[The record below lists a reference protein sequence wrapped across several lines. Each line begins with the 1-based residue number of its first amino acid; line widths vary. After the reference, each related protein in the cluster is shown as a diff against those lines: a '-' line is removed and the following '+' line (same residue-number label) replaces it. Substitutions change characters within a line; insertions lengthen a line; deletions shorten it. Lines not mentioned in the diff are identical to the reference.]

1 MSLPTREQFEEW
13 SSTQVSCFLSQ
24 NKMRDCAVAVQR
36 MKIDGRRFL
45 NLSDNDLS
53 KFSLIHRPQI
63 QKIVQ
68 DIKKN
73 DDSIFNRLKRFQ
85 TEQTANILKTGRNT
99 IDRLTNNKPPKV
111 PARDYP
117 GDNQDSE
124 QSSDSDFDND
134 LYEDPQG
141 DYNYEPPPCE
151 RSFNPARK
159 INYPGGDYLDARP
172 GRQMQTKPMMP
183 FLPNKPPIPEKP
195 KQAANYDEDYID
207 PEEDM
212 DDNYID
218 PSEKDHQGMQS
229 GRSYSPDVYEV
240 PDQDNSPSISRCS
253 SKLQSP
259 ALQLPPKP
267 SPRLHMK
274 KPSICPEPEDKNGYD
289 IHFDGS
295 FSPAGS
301 KEDREERKCVE
312 ERRPSIPV
320 PLPRE
325 VKNPK
330 PLALQ
335 KPSIPSRDNEVRDP
349 ASAVVSPPTTS
360 SSFFLVNRSL
370 QRDNLCKRR
379 GSLPQED
386 SATRQ
391 QEEEAGV
398 YKKPWYASNCDRK
411 TAEDTLTRS
420 AKDGSYMVR
429 KSSGVDALQPYTLV
443 VFYNGRVYN
452 IPVRYILATKQY
464 ALGKQKNREERFKT
478 VSEIIENHQKNTLV
492 LVDMQ
497 SNTKD
502 STTLK
507 HAIKP

>member
-13 SSTQVSCFLSQ
+13 SPAQVASFLSQ
-24 NKMRDCAVAVQR
+24 NKMRDCAITVQR
-36 MKIDGRRFL
+36 MKIDGRWFL
-45 NLSDNDLS
+45 KLSDSDLS

-63 QKIVQ
+63 QKLVQ

-73 DDSIFNRLKRFQ
+73 DDSIFNRIKRFQ

-99 IDRLTNNKPPKV
+99 IDRLKNKAPPKV

-124 QSSDSDFDND
+124 QSSDSEFESD

-151 RSFNPARK
+151 RVFSPPRK
-159 INYPGGDYLDARP
+159 INYTGGDYLDTHP
-172 GRQMQTKPMMP
+172 GRQTQSKPLTP
-183 FLPNKPPIPEKP
+183 FLPTKPKIPEKP
-195 KQAANYDEDYID
+195 KQQAKYDDYID
-207 PEEDM
+207 PEEDT
-212 DDNYID
+212 DYIV
-218 PSEKDHQGMQS
+218 PSEKDDQGMQS
-229 GRSYSPDVYEV
+229 RRSYSPDVYEV
-240 PDQDNSPSISRCS
+240 PDHDSSPSSSRYNQ
-253 SKLQSP
+253 KLQPP

-267 SPRLHMK
+267 SPRTNIK
-274 KPSICPEPEDKNGYD
+274 KPVSCPEPED
-289 IHFDGS
+289 
-295 FSPAGS
+295 
-301 KEDREERKCVE
+301 EDDYEVCIDNDSLTEEPEKKTAE

-325 VKNPK
+325 AKNPK
-330 PLALQ
+330 SLGFQ
-335 KPSIPSRDNEVRDP
+335 KPSHPSRDHEARD
-349 ASAVVSPPTTS
+349 SVSPSPTG
-360 SSFFLVNRSL
+360 FYLVKSL
-370 QRDNLCKRR
+370 PRDNLCQKSPPGR
-379 GSLPQED
+379 GSLSQED

-398 YKKPWYASNCDRK
+398 YKKPWYAGTCDRK
-411 TAEDTLTRS
+411 TAEDALVRS
-420 AKDGSYMVR
+420 AKDGSYLVR

-452 IPVRYILATKQY
+452 IPVRYIPTAKQY
-464 ALGKQKNREERFKT
+464 ALGKQKNREETFKT
-478 VSEIIENHQKNTLV
+478 VSEIVENHQKNTIV

-502 STTLK
+502 ATSLK
-507 HAIKP
+507 HAVKP

>member
-13 SSTQVSCFLSQ
+13 SSAQVASFLSQ
-24 NKMRDCAVAVQR
+24 NKMRDSAITVQR
-36 MKIDGRRFL
+36 MKIDGRWFL
-45 NLSDNDLS
+45 KLSDSDLS

-63 QKIVQ
+63 QKLVQ

-73 DDSIFNRLKRFQ
+73 DDSIFNRIKRFQ

-99 IDRLTNNKPPKV
+99 IDRIKNKAPPKV

-117 GDNQDSE
+117 GDNQDFD
-124 QSSDSDFDND
+124 QSSDSEFGDD
-134 LYEDPQG
+134 LYEEPQA

-151 RSFNPARK
+151 RVFTPPRQ
-159 INYPGGDYLDARP
+159 INYTGGDYLDTHP
-172 GRQMQTKPMMP
+172 GRQSKPMTP
-183 FLPNKPPIPEKP
+183 FLPTKPPIPEKP
-195 KQAANYDEDYID
+195 KQQAKYDQGDYID
-207 PEEDM
+207 PEDDT

-240 PDQDNSPSISRCS
+240 PDHESSPSVSRCS
-253 SKLQSP
+253 QKLQPP

-267 SPRLHMK
+267 SPRNNIK
-274 KPSICPEPEDKNGYD
+274 KPVICPEPED
-289 IHFDGS
+289 
-295 FSPAGS
+295 
-301 KEDREERKCVE
+301 EDDYEVCIDDNSLPEEQEKKAAE
-312 ERRPSIPV
+312 EIRPSIPV

-325 VKNPK
+325 AKNPK
-330 PLALQ
+330 SLGFQ
-335 KPSIPSRDNEVRDP
+335 KPSIPSRDQEARDL
-349 ASAVVSPPTTS
+349 VSPSTTG
-360 SSFFLVNRSL
+360 FHLVNRSL
-370 QRDNLCKRR
+370 QRDNLCQKSPPGR
-379 GSLPQED
+379 GSLSQED

-398 YKKPWYASNCDRK
+398 YKKPWYAGTCDRK
-411 TAEDTLTRS
+411 TAEDALIRS
-420 AKDGSYMVR
+420 AKDGSYLVR

-452 IPVRYILATKQY
+452 IPVRYIPSAKQY

-478 VSEIIENHQKNTLV
+478 VSEIIENHQQNTIV

-502 STTLK
+502 TTSLR
-507 HAIKP
+507 HAVKP

>member
-13 SSTQVSCFLSQ
+13 SSAQVASFLSQ
-24 NKMRDCAVAVQR
+24 NKMRDCAVTVQR
-36 MKIDGRRFL
+36 MKIDGRWFL
-45 NLSDNDLS
+45 KLSDNDLS

-99 IDRLTNNKPPKV
+99 IDRLKNKGPPKV

-117 GDNQDSE
+117 GENQDSE
-124 QSSDSDFDND
+124 ESSDSEFDND
-134 LYEDPQG
+134 LYEEPQG
-141 DYNYEPPPCE
+141 DYNYEPPPSE
-151 RSFNPARK
+151 KVFTPPRSV
-159 INYPGGDYLDARP
+159 NYTGGEYLDTRP
-172 GRQMQTKPMMP
+172 GRKTQTKPMKP
-183 FLPNKPPIPEKP
+183 FLPIKPPIPEKP
-195 KQAANYDEDYID
+195 KQPAKYDDDYIH
-207 PEEDM
+207 PEDDT

-218 PSEKDHQGMQS
+218 PSDKDHQGMQS
-229 GRSYSPDVYEV
+229 ARSYSPDVYEV

-253 SKLQSP
+253 QKLQPP

-267 SPRLHMK
+267 SPRINIK
-274 KPSICPEPEDKNGYD
+274 KPAVCPESEDEDDYEMCID
-289 IHFDGS
+289 DGS
-295 FSPAGS
+295 LT
-301 KEDREERKCVE
+301 EEQEKKPVE
-312 ERRPSIPV
+312 NKRPSIPV

-330 PLALQ
+330 PLPFQ
-335 KPSIPSRDNEVRDP
+335 KPSIPSRDHEARDP
-349 ASAVVSPPTTS
+349 APTVVSPPTTG
-360 SSFFLVNRSL
+360 FHLVKSL
-370 QRDNLCKRR
+370 QRDNHCQKSPPGR
-379 GSLPQED
+379 GSLSQED

-398 YKKPWYASNCDRK
+398 YKKPWYASICDRK
-411 TAEDTLTRS
+411 TAEEALIRS
-420 AKDGSYMVR
+420 AKDGSYLVR

-452 IPVRYILATKQY
+452 IPVRYIPTTKQY
-464 ALGKQKNREERFKT
+464 ALGKQKNREERFNT

-502 STTLK
+502 STNLR
-507 HAIKP
+507 HAVKP